1 MRPLIL
7 KCPSCN
13 GDLAVSKLHCHA
25 CEIALEGDF
34 GVPPL
39 LRLNRAQL
47 DFVEVFLKNRGII
60 REVERELGVSYPT
73 VRARLD
79 EVLAAIGLN
88 LASTVES
95 QDLQRSG
102 SPQRS
107 GSNDGRGSDDHGDRS
122 EAEDSATRHR
132 RAVLEQLSS
141 GELSPA
147 DAMRALGAGAKPKK
161 SSPEEPDHG

>member
-13 GDLAVSKLHCHA
+13 GDLAVNKLHCHS
-25 CEIALEGDF
+25 CDITIEGDF
-34 GVPPL
+34 GVPAL

-79 EVLAAIGLN
+79 EVLDAIGFN
-88 LASTVES
+88 RAST
-95 QDLQRSG
+95 
-102 SPQRS
+102 P
-107 GSNDGRGSDDHGDRS
+107 DDERRD
-122 EAEDSATRHR
+122 DSASR
-132 RAVLEQLSS
+132 RVVLDQLSA
-141 GELSPA
+141 GNLSPEA
-147 DAMRALGAGAKPKK
+147 AMRLLSAKPKK
-161 SSPEEPDHG
+161 SESEEPDHG

>member
-13 GDLAVSKLHCHA
+13 GDLAVAKLHCHS
-25 CEIALEGDF
+25 CEITVEGDF
-34 GVPPL
+34 SIPAL

-79 EVLAAIGLN
+79 EVLGAIGFN
-88 LASTVES
+88 LTPTP
-95 QDLQRSG
+95 QDGHNQREV
-102 SPQRS
+102 
-107 GSNDGRGSDDHGDRS
+107 SDN
-122 EAEDSATRHR
+122 SAMRNR
-132 RAVLEQLSS
+132 RAILEQLSAGKIS
-141 GELSPA
+141 AE
-147 DAMRALGAGAKPKK
+147 DAMRALGTIKLRNREK
-161 SSPEEPDHG
+161 SEREEPDDG

>member
-13 GDLAVSKLHCHA
+13 GDLAVAKLHCHS
-25 CEIALEGDF
+25 CDIALEGDF
-34 GVPPL
+34 SIPAL

-79 EVLAAIGLN
+79 EVLNAIGFN
-88 LASTVES
+88 LAPT
-95 QDLQRSG
+95 
-102 SPQRS
+102 PQ
-107 GSNDGRGSDDHGDRS
+107 DGRNPREAS
-122 EAEDSATRHR
+122 EDPAMRNR
-132 RAVLEQLSS
+132 RAILEQLSAGKIS
-141 GELSPA
+141 AE
-147 DAMRALGAGAKPKK
+147 DAMRALGGIKLRNPEK
-161 SSPEEPDHG
+161 SEREEPDDG

>member
-13 GDLAVSKLHCHA
+13 GDLAVAKLHCHS
-25 CEIALEGDF
+25 CDIAVEGDF
-34 GVPPL
+34 SVPAL

-79 EVLAAIGLN
+79 EVLDAIGFN
-88 LASTVES
+88 LAPAQE
-95 QDLQRSG
+95 
-102 SPQRS
+102 
-107 GSNDGRGSDDHGDRS
+107 DGRNAR
-122 EAEDSATRHR
+122 EAFDDSAMRSR
-132 RAVLEQLSS
+132 RAILEQLSAGKIS
-141 GELSPA
+141 AE
-147 DAMRALGAGAKPKK
+147 DAMRALGSNKLRNQHK
-161 SSPEEPDHG
+161 SEREEPGDG

>member
-13 GDLAVSKLHCHA
+13 GDFGVAKLHCHS
-25 CEIALEGDF
+25 CGITIEGDF
-34 GVPPL
+34 SVPAL

-79 EVLAAIGLN
+79 EVI
-88 LASTVES
+88 
-95 QDLQRSG
+95 
-102 SPQRS
+102 
-107 GSNDGRGSDDHGDRS
+107 H
-122 EAEDSATRHR
+122 
-132 RAVLEQLSS
+132 
-141 GELSPA
+141 
-147 DAMRALGAGAKPKK
+147 ALGYPGKSAPDDETSTDGAVRRRTVLADLKAGKL
-161 SSPEEPDHG
+161 

>member
-13 GDLAVSKLHCHA
+13 GDLAVRKLQCHS
-25 CEIALEGDF
+25 CDITLDGDF
-34 GVPPL
+34 GIPAL

-79 EVLAAIGLN
+79 EVLDAIGLN
-88 LASTVES
+88 LA
-95 QDLQRSG
+95 
-102 SPQRS
+102 
-107 GSNDGRGSDDHGDRS
+107 
-122 EAEDSATRHR
+122 
-132 RAVLEQLSS
+132 AVPS
-141 GELSPA
+141 GEEDARAA
-147 DAMRALGAGAKPKK
+147 DSNSR
-161 SSPEEPDHG
+161 ERR

>member
-25 CEIALEGDF
+25 CEIAIEGDF
-34 GVPPL
+34 GIPAL

-47 DFVEVFLKNRGII
+47 DFVEVFLKNRGNI

-79 EVLAAIGLN
+79 EVLDAIGFN
-88 LASTVES
+88 LASKA
-95 QDLQRSG
+95 
-102 SPQRS
+102 
-107 GSNDGRGSDDHGDRS
+107 DDDRDDDPAS
-122 EAEDSATRHR
+122 R
-132 RAVLEQLSS
+132 RAVLEQLSA
-141 GELSPA
+141 GKLSPEE
-147 DAMRALGAGAKPKK
+147 AMRALSGGRPSTPRKEK
-161 SSPEEPDHG
+161 SEREEPDHG